1 VPSPAFETA
10 IARAGLRETPGPAE
24 ATATVTGVGRVLL
37 HESPEG
43 ALTWHPP
50 GSAPAP
56 GAAPGRVRTFTF
68 DLVDRV
74 VEAFERR
81 HRPHRLRTFGPD
93 GTSGEP
99 VDLDA
104 LAGVRVLMLVHGTAG
119 TAASTFAALPDP
131 ALTELVG
138 RYDGHVVAFEHPT
151 VSVSPAANVAWLA
164 EQLRGLGT
172 RRLRV
177 DLLAHSRGGLVS
189 RLLAEQP
196 DRTGRHLEVGRA
208 VLVATPNAGTALA
221 SDRRLG
227 QLLDRLTTLSD
238 RLPENL
244 ATDVLEVL
252 LTLVRQ
258 VAVGALDGLDG
269 LAAMDP
275 DGRFLTEEL
284 NVASGRPGSYAAVA
298 ADYEPRPGSA
308 LARVALD
315 GLSDLVF
322 DETANDLV
330 VPTAGGY
337 DVPGQAGF
345 PIADRLV
352 FDPSD
357 AVDHNGYWGRPAFID
372 HLLRWLDGGNVNE
385 TGNGT
390 GDEAGGGTGGRG
402 PGNAP
407 APPPVA
413 P

>member
-10 IARAGLRETPGPAE
+10 IVRAGLRETPDRAGTTSP
-24 ATATVTGVGRVLL
+24 VTGVGRVLL

-43 ALTWHPP
+43 ALTWHLPD
-50 GSAPAP
+50 SAPTVA
-56 GAAPGRVRTFTF
+56 AAPGRVRTFVF

-74 VEAFERR
+74 AETFERR

-93 GTSGEP
+93 GTPDHP

-104 LAGVRVLMLVHGTAG
+104 LGDGPALILVHGTAG
-119 TAASTFAALPDP
+119 TAASTFASIPDEAL
-131 ALTELVG
+131 AELG
-138 RYDGHVVAFEHPT
+138 RRYDGRVVAFEHPT
-151 VSVSPAANVAWLA
+151 VSVSPTVNVAWLD
-164 EQLRGLGT
+164 EELRALGQ

-196 DRTGRHLEVGRA
+196 DRTGGRLEVGRA
-208 VLVATPNAGTALA
+208 VLVATPNAGTPLA

-238 RLPENL
+238 LLPDSRAVE
-244 ATDVLEVL
+244 VLEVL
-252 LTLVRQ
+252 LTVVRQ
-258 VAVGALDGLDG
+258 VAVGALEGLDG

-275 DGRFLTEEL
+275 DGPFLTEEL
-284 NVASGRPGSYAAVA
+284 NLAPGGPASYAAVA

-322 DETANDLV
+322 SDVGNDLV
-330 VPTAGGY
+330 VPTAGSY
-337 DVPGQAGF
+337 DVPGRAGF

-352 FDPSD
+352 FDPS
-357 AVDHNGYWGRPAFID
+357 AGVDHNGYWSRPAFVE
-372 HLLRWLDGGNVNE
+372 HLLDWLDGG
-385 TGNGT
+385 TDRGT
-390 GDEAGGGTGGRG
+390 DREARLERLGE
-402 PGNAP
+402 
-407 APPPVA
+407 
-413 P
+413 